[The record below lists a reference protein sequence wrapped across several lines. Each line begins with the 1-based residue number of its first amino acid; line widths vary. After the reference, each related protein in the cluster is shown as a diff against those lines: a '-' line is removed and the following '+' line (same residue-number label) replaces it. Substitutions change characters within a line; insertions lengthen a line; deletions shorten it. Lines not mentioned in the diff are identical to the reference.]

1 MQVQEPE
8 TEPETAT
15 GRGKKALVVVVL
27 ARMPATKALP
37 QELASRCILRPMSRF
52 LLSVLVLFTT
62 LAAFGQAAPVVTEIQ
77 PSQGPAAGGTLVVI
91 RGDNLST
98 PVQCILPCPPRVT
111 FGDVT
116 VDAAEESDER
126 LVVTTPAHEAGT
138 VDVTV
143 SIPGREPV
151 VVKNGFTF
159 IAGHE
164 AGYEQVLL
172 PIYLKSAAPG
182 ANGSLWRTDFYIR
195 NNGTTAVQLAPWDCP
210 PNMACPP
217 VFPLTHTLEP
227 QRTLHN
233 PENFALYAGSNPSRL
248 LYVSAPANV
257 SMSLRVA
264 DISRSVQNAG
274 TDVPVI
280 RPSELLR
287 GTSQLFNVPLT
298 DQNFRVLLR
307 IYEVAYSRS
316 GFVVRFHPQEGG
328 LPPHEVT
335 LTAATPQSGPF
346 RSEAAYVEFDVSA
359 LLHLRRAWPDTLRI
373 EIEPATPGSRYW
385 AFASITNNQTQFVTL
400 VTPQ

>member
-1 MQVQEPE
+1 
-8 TEPETAT
+8 
-15 GRGKKALVVVVL
+15 
-27 ARMPATKALP
+27 
-37 QELASRCILRPMSRF
+37 MSRF
-52 LLSVLVLFTT
+52 LFTVLVLFTT
-62 LAAFGQAAPVVTEIQ
+62 LAAFGQATPVVTEIQ

-98 PVQCILPCPPRVT
+98 QVHCILPCPPQVT
-111 FGDVT
+111 FGNVT

-126 LVVTTPAHEAGT
+126 LVVTAPAHEPGT

-143 SIPGREPV
+143 SIPGRQSV

-159 IAGHE
+159 IGGAD

-172 PIYLKSAAPG
+172 PIYLKNPAPG
-182 ANGSLWRTDFYIR
+182 ANGTLWRTDFYIR
-195 NNGTTAVQLAPWDCP
+195 NDGNTPVQLAPWDCP
-210 PNMACPP
+210 PNSGCPA
-217 VFPLTHTLEP
+217 VFPLTFTLQP
-227 QRTLHN
+227 QVTLHN
-233 PENFALYAGSNPSRL
+233 PENFALYGGSNPSRL

-264 DISRSVQNAG
+264 DVSRSAQNAG

-287 GTSQLFNVPLT
+287 SRSQLFNVPLT

-307 IYEVAYSRS
+307 IYEVAYNRS
-316 GFVVRFHPQEGG
+316 TFTVRFHPQEGG
-328 LPPHEVT
+328 LPPHEVE
-335 LTAATPQSGPF
+335 LTATSPQTGPF

-385 AFASITNNQTQFVTL
+385 GFASITNNQTQLVTL